1 MSTAYQVFS
10 WLSYIIGLF
19 SFVFAIYVIP
29 SNYWLEEN
37 FKSGLIITSTQAG
50 LWKWCSYK
58 VLTELSCDSL
68 TKLDSRFRAAQ
79 ALCVLGALVINLLA
93 IAIGIFSN
101 LSNDIRLK
109 NWKIKAAVVL
119 LYLIASLF
127 TIVGILDYLN
137 LFLYMQIATHFHLSI
152 SIGYSFIFM
161 VCAALLTGLC
171 AVLYGITVG
180 YNFEKK
186 EINRLVS
193 VLMMAA
199 GTFAVITAFISVIS
213 PIWLKYV
220 SSTTGEVSTASL
232 WEYCVKN
239 RATGERKCSK
249 IVDVMLNGQ
258 KFRSVQHLAIAS
270 LVFLIISGLLICAT
284 FFQYLIVLF
293 HTTPEAKPQL
303 QSDYGLSIMI
313 FIATASGVAG
323 VIQSIV
329 LGCQMASASI

>member
-58 VLTELSCDSL
+58 VLAELSCDSL

-79 ALCVLGALVINLLA
+79 ALCVLV
-93 IAIGIFSN
+93 
-101 LSNDIRLK
+101 
-109 NWKIKAAVVL
+109 
-119 LYLIASLF
+119 
-127 TIVGILDYLN
+127 
-137 LFLYMQIATHFHLSI
+137 
-152 SIGYSFIFM
+152 
-161 VCAALLTGLC
+161 
-171 AVLYGITVG
+171 
-180 YNFEKK
+180 
-186 EINRLVS
+186 
-193 VLMMAA
+193 
-199 GTFAVITAFISVIS
+199 
-213 PIWLKYV
+213 
-220 SSTTGEVSTASL
+220 
-232 WEYCVKN
+232 
-239 RATGERKCSK
+239 
-249 IVDVMLNGQ
+249 
-258 KFRSVQHLAIAS
+258 
-270 LVFLIISGLLICAT
+270 ISGLLICAT